1 MGTPLHG
8 SVAVVYLSPG
18 TGAAILVGELTDY
31 SIELDADIQDVSALG
46 SSWGSSVRGMN
57 KWSGS
62 LGGNFD
68 TASRTLWLAGTSV
81 AAQRLYIYA
90 DRTDATKYYYGMAFV
105 KLGRAIAGG
114 TTAKISVSATF
125 TGQGELGLN

>member
-1 MGTPLHG
+1 MGTPIHG
-8 SVAVVYLSPG
+8 AGAILYLAPG
-18 TGAAILVGELTDY
+18 TGAAIPVGEQTDY

-46 SSWGSSVRGMN
+46 SFWGSSVKGLN

-62 LGGNFD
+62 FNGNFD
-68 TASRTLWLAGTSV
+68 RASKTLWMAGTS
-81 AAQRLYIYA
+81 AEAQRFYLYPL
-90 DRTDATKYYYGMAFV
+90 RTEPTQYYYGMIFV

-114 TTAKISVSATF
+114 VTAKASTGVTF